1 MHTDDSEISD
11 LADLILTI
19 ARKITA
25 HEIDDESFVPL
36 SNLEAVVMR
45 CIDRHPGIGPSEIA
59 SELGLRSGNMSAA
72 LRALDAKGLI
82 LRSPDPDDRR
92 AVRVFPTPKAAVNI
106 EMLRAGWI
114 RTLAPVIPPD
124 ADLTSVVAVLEQID
138 ARFHAGGKQPS

>member
-1 MHTDDSEISD
+1 MRTDESGIPD

-19 ARKITA
+19 ARKIAA

-59 SELGLRSGNMSAA
+59 TELGLRSGNMSAA

-82 LRSPDPDDRR
+82 LRTPDPDDRR
-92 AVRVFPTPKAAVNI
+92 AVRVFPTPTAAANI
-106 EMLRAGWI
+106 ELLRAQWI

-124 ADLTSVVAVLEQID
+124 ADLAPVIDLLERID
-138 ARFHAGGKQPS
+138 GRFQAGGKRSW